1 MIYMHGNDGRIC
13 EYDEKSGIKYIMSY
27 TCGSVYKGCGSFE
40 DIKPSKHIHLASYSW
55 EHLEFL
61 VERYETEEPYYLP
74 SGKCSPMNC
83 VIGRDG
89 KTYDWHIRECI
100 EIDWSKDYHFYDD
113 KDREIIDKVL
123 NHDNKN

>member
-1 MIYMHGNDGRIC
+1 MIYTHGNDGRIC

-27 TCGSVYKGCGSFE
+27 TCGSVKKGCVFE
-40 DIKPSKHIHLASYSW
+40 DIKPFKHIHLASYSM

-74 SGKCSPMNC
+74 SGKCSPIYC

-89 KTYDWHIRECI
+89 KSYNWHSRKCI
-100 EIDWSKDYHFYDD
+100 EIDWGKDYHFYDD
-113 KDREIIDKVL
+113 KDEEIIDKVL